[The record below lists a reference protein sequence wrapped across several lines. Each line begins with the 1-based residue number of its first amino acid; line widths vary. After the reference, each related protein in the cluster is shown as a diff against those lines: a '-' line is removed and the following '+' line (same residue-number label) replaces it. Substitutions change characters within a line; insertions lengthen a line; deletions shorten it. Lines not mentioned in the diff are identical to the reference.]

1 MFSAIIAADLQGLIS
16 KFGLHQ
22 EVFIAHLIAFSVLV
36 AIVVIFGIK
45 PIMKQLEERRQRIEE
60 GEAMHTRS
68 QQELAEVKETG
79 ARILDEARESGKKE
93 IDHAKQTASRLQSEM
108 ADKASAEARTII
120 ENAKVQAEHDMAQQK
135 AALKGEFAALLA
147 QATAQVTGKV
157 LTEEDH
163 RAINAE
169 AIRSL

>member
-1 MFSAIIAADLQGLIS
+1 MFSPIIAADLQELVS
-16 KFGLHQ
+16 KFGIHQ

-45 PIMKQLEERRQRIEE
+45 PIMQQLEERRKRIEE
-60 GEAMHTRS
+60 GEAMHERS
-68 QQELAEVKETG
+68 QKELAEVKETG

-93 IDHAKQTASRLQSEM
+93 IDHAKQTAARLQAELS
-108 ADKASAEARTII
+108 DKASAEARTII
-120 ENAKVQAEHDMAQQK
+120 ENARMQAEHDTAQQK
-135 AALKGEFAALLA
+135 AALKGEFAALIA
-147 QATAQVTGKV
+147 QATAHVTGKV

>member
-1 MFSAIIAADLQGLIS
+1 MFSPIIAADLQGLVS

-45 PIMKQLEERRQRIEE
+45 PIMKQLEERRRRIEE
-60 GEAMHTRS
+60 GEAMHARS

-79 ARILDEARESGKKE
+79 DRILNEARESGKKE
-93 IDHAKQTASRLQSEM
+93 IDHAKQTASRLQSEL

-120 ENAKVQAEHDMAQQK
+120 ENARTQAEHDIARQK
-135 AALKGEFAALLA
+135 AALKGEFATLLA